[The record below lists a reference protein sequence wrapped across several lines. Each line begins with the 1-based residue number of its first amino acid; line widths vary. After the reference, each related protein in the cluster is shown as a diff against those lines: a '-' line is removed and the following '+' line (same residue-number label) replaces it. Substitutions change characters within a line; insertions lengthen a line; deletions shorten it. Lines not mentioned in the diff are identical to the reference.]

1 MEFPG
6 RERELIYR
14 VGGKLEQCKGAN
26 ELSGMCT
33 AQEAMRCSRKGRV
46 VEEMG
51 EACAIIA
58 EMEGGHLR
66 YAYVNSV
73 LKYWR
78 IAETC
83 SGE

>member
-58 EMEGGHLR
+58 EMEAGQLR
-66 YAYVNSV
+66 YAYLNSV
-73 LKYWR
+73 LKYCR
-78 IAETC
+78 MAETC